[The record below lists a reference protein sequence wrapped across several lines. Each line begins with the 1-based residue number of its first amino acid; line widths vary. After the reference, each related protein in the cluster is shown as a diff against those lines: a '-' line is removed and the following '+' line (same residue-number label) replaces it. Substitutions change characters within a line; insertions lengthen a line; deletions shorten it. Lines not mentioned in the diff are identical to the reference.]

1 LPSNQKGHLKLV
13 HSDIDKLHSFLEDY
27 LKFDECKIF
36 KDKTDKKNSEESK
49 DLNDSKHNGA
59 THYQSIIDELT
70 RLLTLTS
77 DIGEGNQHQVIVI
90 AFFGHGGKFPSL
102 ILKKLF

>member
-1 LPSNQKGHLKLV
+1 M
-13 HSDIDKLHSFLEDY
+13 DKLHSFLEDY

-49 DLNDSKHNGA
+49 DLKDENVSKHNGA

-77 DIGEGNQHQVIVI
+77 DLGEGNQHQVNVI

-102 ILKKLF
+102 ILKKFL